1 MLLQVW
7 FLYSFFKRR
16 RGIKDYCLISYCY
29 MKRFRGYLEYCVA
42 VITGDD
48 MEHQGK
54 TSVVFDYTSFL
65 GASCSKRWTFLEAMS
80 TFAPIF
86 SLAWKNT
93 IKDTVSVEDRLW
105 EQAMKSL
112 SASRSDV
119 VNIVTLVQLAKSEGI
134 EEIKLV
140 MPYEL
145 DNEQLERVSHRSHA
159 TISRLQQDEFMIT
172 L

>member
-1 MLLQVW
+1 MQQ
-7 FLYSFFKRR
+7 
-16 RGIKDYCLISYCY
+16 RGIKDQCLISYCY
-29 MKRFRGYLEYCVA
+29 IYSFGRYLEYRVA
-42 VITGDD
+42 VISGDD

-93 IKDTVSVEDRLW
+93 IKDTASVEDRLW
-105 EQAMKSL
+105 DQALKSL
-112 SASRSDV
+112 SASRSDE
-119 VNIVTLVQLAKSEGI
+119 VNLVTLVQLAKSEGI

-145 DNEQLERVSHRSHA
+145 DNEQLERVSHRSHVN
-159 TISRLQQDEFMIT
+159 IERLKQDEFMIT